1 MAEQAR
7 AGATL
12 LYRGLVTF
20 LSVMGLAR
28 AAGAAPE
35 TAGSEVAAGSVERYF
50 STLLVGLQKTELENG
65 LEVVLDVERG
75 APLVAVSVTFSAGRN
90 HGGALPELVAALR
103 HRRATG
109 PAADYALERAR
120 GAVSYQSAGWEHS
133 TFTEVLPADELPFA
147 LWLEGLRLRPLP
159 RLPAATA
166 SFASQAER
174 AFSSLR
180 PERRTLFELEQLA
193 WALPAAE
200 ALGVN
205 LLNQRWFTPQ
215 HAVLTVSGDFDSDE
229 ALRLVGE
236 YVSDA
241 ARTPAPGSSEA
252 REGKAPTEADRA
264 RTLPEGDLGA
274 GLSIG
279 FVVAGAADTSH
290 AAVTLAAALLD
301 GTDETDAMSPGPL
314 FGGSRPYVARVEL
327 GEASGR
333 SLLAIHMSRR
343 SRSRDEL
350 TPKAVFDE
358 LGRLARRP
366 LSEPALEALR
376 KAALIRWL
384 DQFASMKQRSELL
397 GRYEALHGD
406 ARLAVRYARDLAGV
420 TADDIRRVLATL
432 SAERALVLQ
441 PPTREVRP

>member
-7 AGATL
+7 AGTTL

-35 TAGSEVAAGSVERYF
+35 TAGSEVGAGSVERYF

-75 APLVAVSVTFSAGRN
+75 APLVAVSMTFSAGRN
-90 HGGALPELVAALR
+90 HGGALPELVAAVR

-109 PAADYALERAR
+109 AAADYALERAR

-133 TFTEVLPADELPFA
+133 TFTQVLPADELPFA

-193 WALPAAE
+193 WAPPAVE
-200 ALGVN
+200 ALGVD
-205 LLNQRWFTPQ
+205 LLNQRWFTTQ
-215 HAVLTVSGDFDSDE
+215 RAVLTVSGDFDSDE

-241 ARTPAPGSSEA
+241 SRAPAPGSPEA
-252 REGKAPTEADRA
+252 REGQGPTEADRA
-264 RTLPEGDLGA
+264 RTLPDDA

-279 FVVAGAADTSH
+279 FVVAGAADASH

-301 GTDETDAMSPGPL
+301 GTDGTDAVSPGPL
-314 FGGSRPYVARVEL
+314 FGSSRTHVARVEL

-366 LSEPALEALR
+366 LSEPALEGLR

-397 GRYEALHGD
+397 GRYELLHGD
-406 ARLAVRYARDLAGV
+406 ARLAARYARDLAGV
-420 TADDIRRVLATL
+420 TADDVRRVLATL
-432 SAERALVLQ
+432 SADRALVLQ
-441 PPTREVRP
+441 PRPREVRP